1 MRRTD
6 FKCKVLRLYA
16 EFMPNSSFHVVSR
29 LAYLPGSGR
38 DLVGVFWNQAG
49 TSTRDSPHLN
59 VEPLNVELWVCLISW
74 WLVEPSDHLEG
85 TKNWRTE
92 LVAARRWRIIPWQR
106 SCRPTWRT
114 EYGRHGRGQS
124 RGCNLGPSETS
135 SVIWDIR
142 D

>member
-1 MRRTD
+1 MKLKADMRRTD

-85 TKNWRTE
+85 TKIGGLNWW
-92 LVAARRWRIIPWQR
+92 LPGGGG
-106 SCRPTWRT
+106 S
-114 EYGRHGRGQS
+114 S
-124 RGCNLGPSETS
+124 LGKGLADLLGGLSM
-135 SVIWDIR
+135 
-142 D
+142 